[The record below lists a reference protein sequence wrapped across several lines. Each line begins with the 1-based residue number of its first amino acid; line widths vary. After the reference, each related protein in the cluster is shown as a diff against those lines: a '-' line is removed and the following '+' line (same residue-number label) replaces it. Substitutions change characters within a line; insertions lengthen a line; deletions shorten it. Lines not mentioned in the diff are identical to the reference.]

1 MAGAAPAYRYD
12 YARQSAPRP
21 QRGAQVRVVP
31 GRRPAESISPRVIAA
46 AKVFM
51 VALAVMAIV
60 ACVRIGMAAATV
72 NTMIES
78 QTISSQTDSLRSNSS
93 NLEVKESTLSNP
105 SYVKNVA
112 STQLGMAAAS
122 ETDTLVL
129 GEDVVS
135 VDDSGNLSLSQS
147 LAVAAQG

>member
-1 MAGAAPAYRYD
+1 
-12 YARQSAPRP
+12 
-21 QRGAQVRVVP
+21 
-31 GRRPAESISPRVIAA
+31 VIAA